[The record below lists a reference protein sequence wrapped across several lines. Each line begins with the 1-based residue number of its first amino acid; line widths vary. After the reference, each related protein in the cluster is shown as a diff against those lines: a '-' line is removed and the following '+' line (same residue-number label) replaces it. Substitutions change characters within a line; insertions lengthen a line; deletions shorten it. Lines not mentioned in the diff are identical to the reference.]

1 MRAKLLHNPKA
12 GTAETDKAL
21 TEAFEAIGWE
31 IDRCHSK
38 KELSECLEDPGD
50 VVIVAGGDGTVGKVA
65 KKIAGTKTA
74 MVIVPM
80 GTANNVARSLGLGV
94 DPMAAISSL
103 AKHTEKVVDLG
114 AVRSSRGVEHFVEGF
129 GVGVFAYVVGER
141 ATKKHKKLKRALELL
156 ANTLEK
162 YDARP
167 FDIEIDGND
176 ASGDY
181 VLAAVMN
188 IRSFGPA
195 LGLAPDAKVD
205 DGELDVV
212 LVGPESKDALV
223 AHLRRAAEEG
233 DIALPHFQTRR
244 AKHVRIRADGRW
256 AHVDD
261 SPRELDSVVDIDVVG
276 KAVRVIVPAA

>member
-1 MRAKLLHNPKA
+1 MRATLLHNPKA
-12 GTAETDKAL
+12 GTAETDKVL

-38 KELSECLEDPGD
+38 KELSECLDDPGD

-65 KKIAGTKTA
+65 KKLAGTKTA
-74 MVIVPM
+74 MAIVPM

-94 DPMAAISSL
+94 DPMTAISLL
-103 AKHTEKVVDLG
+103 ANHQEKVVDLG

-141 ATKKHKKLKRALELL
+141 ATRKHKKLKRALELL

-167 FDIEIDGND
+167 FDIEIDGED
-176 ASGDY
+176 VSGDY
-181 VLAAVMN
+181 ILAAVMN

-223 AHLRRAAEEG
+223 AHLRRAVEEG
-233 DIALPHFQTRR
+233 DIALPHFTTKR